1 MNASEI
7 ARRTLHLKLYPSPKT
22 FSHRREVLRMISK
35 YGEVSMFSSFK
46 VRYLW
51 ILILLKWTSSNHLQ
65 ILLIQYHIIGAIGNA
80 FTVIFST
87 SASAQALLDASPINY
102 RVIPTPS
109 SPTTPE
115 TDTSPATLN
124 FSLHVSPTN
133 FSHEEFLTSRF
144 SNPLHGPF
152 FPKPPRL
159 SQIGAA
165 LESYVSPGNH
175 IELGLLDWD
184 TDRGRGVLR
193 VRNFRM
199 LRTPGIMREQVHS

>member
-46 VRYLW
+46 
-51 ILILLKWTSSNHLQ
+51 
-65 ILLIQYHIIGAIGNA
+65 YHIIGAIGNA